1 MLLKLFFVYE
11 CYVTLSSADLIVTH
25 LRIRLRGQIG
35 GIMDCG

>member
-1 MLLKLFFVYE
+1 MLLKCFFVYE
-11 CYVTLSSADLIVTH
+11 CYLALSSVDLIVTL